1 MPNNEGFL
9 DLMLFSLIHFQ
20 EAERCLGP
28 ANSFE
33 EGGGGKEEQ
42 LVKGEV
48 RMTVEK

>member
-9 DLMLFSLIHFQ
+9 ELMLFSLIHFQ

-28 ANSFE
+28 ASSFE
-33 EGGGGKEEQ
+33 EGEGGGH